1 LTDDNQPQ
9 TSFGAYL
16 DRMEGGR
23 AVVIAGDGGEV
34 QLDLPLDRLPQG
46 VKAGDHLIINVRI
59 DRESTEAGRERI
71 TELQQELKQA
81 SDPHTTEFKL

>member
-16 DRMEGGR
+16 DRFEGGR
-23 AVVIAGDGGEV
+23 AVVIAGEDGEI

-46 VKAGDHLIINVRI
+46 AKAGDHLTINVRL
-59 DRESTEAGRERI
+59 DPEGTEAARARI